1 MNVSLTGSDTI
12 IINGR
17 VLNDLADDDV
27 AMLSYPNSIAG
38 VKTGKNGNS
47 LYALNETGNQAE
59 VKLRVLRGS
68 ADDKYLNNLLTQQM
82 ANFAGT
88 VLNNGQFVKKVG
100 DGAGN
105 ITADKYI
112 MSGGVFMK
120 RVEVKSNVAGDTNQS
135 VVEYNLTF
143 SNAPRILT

>member
-12 IINGR
+12 ISNGR
-17 VLNDLADDDV
+17 VLNDFADDDV